1 MSTVVLTLVVVGG
14 SIAVAVKLVRS
25 EGMQPATDD
34 AVPHRGRAKRRAD
47 DRPVRQR
54 RRRRRRRRATAA
66 PESAA
71 VVDSVAPRP
80 GLLLRL
86 RAGIML
92 VAVVALIGATIA
104 LGLVAGVEV
113 ISRAVEQAVN

>member
-47 DRPVRQR
+47 DRPVRQ